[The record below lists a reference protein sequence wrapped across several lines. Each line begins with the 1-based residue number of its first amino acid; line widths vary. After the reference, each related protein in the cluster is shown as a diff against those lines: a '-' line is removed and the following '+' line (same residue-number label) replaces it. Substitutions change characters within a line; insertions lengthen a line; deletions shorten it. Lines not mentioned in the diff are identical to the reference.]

1 MSPSLI
7 LLKVSVNFS
16 TVCLNI
22 WWSTFSISSRFGKIW
37 VKCSDK
43 FDSSNLGFFGIILIV
58 FCFFS
63 SIIFVMGLA
72 YLSINFRICGFGISG
87 VIKLVSDGPTGSDG
101 K

>member
-16 TVCLNI
+16 TVCSN
-22 WWSTFSISSRFGKIW
+22 IW
-37 VKCSDK
+37 VKCFDK

-72 YLSINFRICGFGISG
+72 YLSINFRICGFGICG
-87 VIKLVSDGPTGSDG
+87 VIKLVSDGPRGSDG